1 MTFTENETIT
11 LRHLGILGVD
21 VQSVVVEHCQYVEY
35 REVTTDMAC
44 LA

>member
-21 VQSVVVEHCQYVEY
+21 VQGVVVEHCQYVEY